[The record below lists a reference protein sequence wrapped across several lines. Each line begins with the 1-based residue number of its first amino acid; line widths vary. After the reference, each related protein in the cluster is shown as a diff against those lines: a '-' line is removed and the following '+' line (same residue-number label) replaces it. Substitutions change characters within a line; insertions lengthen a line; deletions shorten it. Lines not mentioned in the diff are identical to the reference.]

1 MCVRARDTI
10 VAYIPGKLLL
20 LLLPLLP
27 PSLLLLLL
35 LPTAR
40 ELGEDSF

>member
-10 VAYIPGKLLL
+10 VAYIPGK